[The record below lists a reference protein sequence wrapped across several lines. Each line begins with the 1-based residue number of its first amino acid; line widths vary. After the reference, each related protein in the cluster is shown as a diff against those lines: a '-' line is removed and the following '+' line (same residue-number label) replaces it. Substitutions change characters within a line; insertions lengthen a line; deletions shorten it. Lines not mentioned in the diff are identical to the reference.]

1 GAAGYKGFL
10 QNQFAR
16 LYFTPV
22 GNDFAD
28 MTLKMTVVPF
38 KTAGQGFSVAP
49 LYMDILI
56 KFDAETL
63 TGYGLRFIRT
73 TKYHDA
79 VDCFFVKYENGK
91 ATPISEPVST
101 SAFKSVCEIILE
113 VNGNKIQAHVQTEST
128 DHSPSDSAV
137 VAKVDMDASLIP

>member
-1 GAAGYKGFL
+1 
-10 QNQFAR
+10 
-16 LYFTPV
+16 
-22 GNDFAD
+22 
-28 MTLKMTVVPF
+28 
-38 KTAGQGFSVAP
+38 
-49 LYMDILI
+49 
-56 KFDAETL
+56 TL

-101 SAFKSVCEIILE
+101 SAFKSVCDIVLE
-113 VNGNKIQAHVQTEST
+113 VKGAKIQAHVQTEST

-137 VAKVDMDASLIP
+137 VATVDLNASLIPSSLGGFGIEYAGGSPTLIKNLTVEWKE